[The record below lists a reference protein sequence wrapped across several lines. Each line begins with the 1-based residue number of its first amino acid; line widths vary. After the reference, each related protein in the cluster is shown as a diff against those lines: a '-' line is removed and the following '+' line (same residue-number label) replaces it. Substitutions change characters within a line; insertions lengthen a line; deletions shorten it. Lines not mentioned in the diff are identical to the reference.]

1 MRKFGQIEVVDF
13 RRFKKRINLLTR
25 CWHTAFF
32 SASVFLGLR
41 FKKEWTKPAD
51 HDVVPGDGESFIYV
65 VTFEWLLGI
74 GLIIT
79 LAVLA
84 KGVRLS
90 FIKDLLGF

>member
-1 MRKFGQIEVVDF
+1 MGGLVS
-13 RRFKKRINLLTR
+13 L
-25 CWHTAFF
+25 
-32 SASVFLGLR
+32 FL
-41 FKKEWTKPAD
+41 FD